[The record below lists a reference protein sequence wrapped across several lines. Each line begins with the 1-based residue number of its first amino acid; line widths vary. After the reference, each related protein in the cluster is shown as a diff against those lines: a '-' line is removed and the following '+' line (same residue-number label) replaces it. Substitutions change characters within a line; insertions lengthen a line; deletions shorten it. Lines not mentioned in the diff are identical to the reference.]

1 MAALLELA
9 GRCDAPAIH
18 IEAESA
24 ADAAPREALLD
35 RVMGPARRGKS
46 SEKLRRGQVPAEGLA
61 FVARD
66 GEGRLVATVRLWNV
80 AAGIDAEGRPVPAL
94 LLGPLAVDR
103 SHAGAGI
110 GSRLMRHAIA
120 HARDRGHGAILLVG
134 DAPYY
139 RRFGFSAALTGSL
152 TMPGPF
158 ERGRFLALELIEGA
172 LAGAVGMLVPS
183 GRRSA
188 DDQAALAA

>member
-1 MAALLELA
+1 MAALLELP
-9 GRCDAPAIH
+9 GRCDAPAI
-18 IEAESA
+18 EAETA
-24 ADAAPREALLD
+24 GDAAAREALLD
-35 RVMGPARRGKS
+35 RVMGPSRRTKS
-46 SEKLRRGQVPAEGLA
+46 SESLRRGHVPAEGLA

-66 GEGRLVATVRLWNV
+66 SRGTLVGTVRLWNI
-80 AAGIDAEGRPVPAL
+80 AAGIDADCRPVPAL
-94 LLGPLAVDR
+94 LLGPLAVDL
-103 SHAGAGI
+103 SCKGAGI
-110 GSRLMRHAIA
+110 GSEMMRRAIDE
-120 HARDRGHGAILLVG
+120 ARGRGHGAILLVG

-139 RRFGFSAALTGSL
+139 RRFGFSTSGTGSL

-172 LAGAVGMLVPS
+172 LAGAVGMLQPT